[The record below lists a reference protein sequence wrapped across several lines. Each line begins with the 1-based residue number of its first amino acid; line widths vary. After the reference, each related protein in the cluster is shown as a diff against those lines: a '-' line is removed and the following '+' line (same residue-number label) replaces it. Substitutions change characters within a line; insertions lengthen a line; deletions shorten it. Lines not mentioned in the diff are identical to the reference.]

1 MKKVLVSLLVLALAM
16 SSVFAAVEFSGSA
29 TFGYQLNYDPVSED
43 FTAYIQGDDGDDT
56 ETSSLKLNIA
66 DDNGLWNVYIE
77 GNPSFDSSGAVAG
90 DLTLDLM
97 KLFGADSDFGLT
109 LGFNANDRYTGDRAY
124 VNKSG
129 DSWDRVRTND
139 GGYFTSL
146 KLGWNGLSVAVA
158 AAPKTQPASFKDG
171 ADTGT
176 VYNGGNAELVATVMY
191 SGDGFAVSGNYALHG
206 ENKSM
211 NKTANNGV
219 VGGAFNV
226 NVGQLANLDFDLG
239 VSASDR
245 YELESGY
252 NVVAAT
258 VYGGTDAFEL
268 AAEYALQTEGDA
280 SKHNVYVGAT
290 VNAVENLGLKV
301 YTGTYNVAKWADAMY
316 VGAKADYT
324 IQNVT
329 VGLGVEYAAGGRGVD
344 NSNAYDKGG
353 LNIVPTVK
361 VSF

>member
-29 TFGYQLNYDPVSED
+29 TFGYQLNYDPESKD
-43 FTAYIQGDDGDDT
+43 FAGFIQGDDGDDT
-56 ETSSLKLNIA
+56 NTSSLKLNIV

-77 GNPSFDSSGAVAG
+77 GNPEFDGSGKVAG
-90 DLTLDLM
+90 DLTLDLL
-97 KLFGADSDFGLT
+97 KLFGAESDVSLS
-109 LGFNANDRYTGDRAY
+109 LGFNANDRYTGERAY

-129 DSWDRVRTND
+129 DSWDRVRTDD

-146 KLGWNGLSVAVA
+146 KLGWNGLTVAVA
-158 AAPKTQPASFKDG
+158 AAPMYQPA
-171 ADTGT
+171 GT
-176 VYNGGNAELVATVMY
+176 FNGGKMDLVATAMY
-191 SGDGFAVSGNYALHG
+191 AGDGFKVSLDYALDG

-211 NKTANNGV
+211 NGTANSGV
-219 VGGAFNV
+219 IGGAFDV
-226 NVGQLANLDFDLG
+226 NVGQLANLDFNLG

-245 YELESGY
+245 YEFESGY

-301 YTGTYNVAKWADAMY
+301 YTGTYNATKWVDAMY